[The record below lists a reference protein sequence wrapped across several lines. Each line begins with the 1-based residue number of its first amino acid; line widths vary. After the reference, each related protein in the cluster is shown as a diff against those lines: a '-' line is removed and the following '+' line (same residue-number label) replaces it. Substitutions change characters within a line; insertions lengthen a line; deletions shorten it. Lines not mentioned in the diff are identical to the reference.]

1 MAKYNTEE
9 IINSSYE
16 NVKALSERLK
26 DLDELHKT
34 LKTVVDENTQ
44 IPIYFKNIVNE
55 INDSTRLYLQGHK
68 EVLSDTIIQFNNEIS
83 ALEKETSNFKN
94 EIERLK
100 SIDLKEHFEK
110 HQGKLSEIFNS
121 INGIQ
126 ANFTSL
132 SQNILNIGQNIS
144 KIEGKIDNHEMKLT
158 KEFEKINDSFSKVDA
173 NFQKGLEFNKKQN
186 LITWILIG
194 VVFFISCIGL
204 LI

>member
-26 DLDELHKT
+26 DLDEMHKT
-34 LKTVVDENTQ
+34 LKTVVDDNTQ

-55 INDSTRLYLQGHK
+55 INHSTKVYLQGHK

-83 ALEKETSNFKN
+83 SLEKEISFFKK

-100 SIDLKEHFEK
+100 SIDLKEHFDK

-126 ANFTSL
+126 ANFSSL
-132 SQNILNIGQNIS
+132 SQNIINLDQNIS
-144 KIEGKIDNHEMKLT
+144 KIISKVENNELKINR
-158 KEFEKINDSFSKVDA
+158 EFEKIENSFVSIDA
-173 NFQKGLEFNKKQN
+173 YFQKLIDLNKKQN
-186 LITWILIG
+186 VITWILIV
-194 VVFFISCIGL
+194 VVFFLSLVI
-204 LI
+204 

>member
-26 DLDELHKT
+26 DLDEMHKT
-34 LKTVVDENTQ
+34 LKTVVNDNTQ

-55 INDSTRLYLQGHK
+55 INHSTKVYLQGHK

-83 ALEKETSNFKN
+83 SLEK

-100 SIDLKEHFEK
+100 SIDLKEHFDK

-126 ANFTSL
+126 ANFSSL
-132 SQNILNIGQNIS
+132 SQNIINLDQNIS
-144 KIEGKIDNHEMKLT
+144 KIISKVENNELKINR
-158 KEFEKINDSFSKVDA
+158 EFEKIENSFVSIDA
-173 NFQKGLEFNKKQN
+173 YFQKLIDLNKKQN
-186 LITWILIG
+186 VITWILIV
-194 VVFFISCIGL
+194 VVFFLSLVI
-204 LI
+204 

>member
-26 DLDELHKT
+26 DLDEMHKT

-44 IPIYFKNIVNE
+44 IPVYFKNIVNE
-55 INDSTRLYLQGHK
+55 INDSTKVYLEGHK
-68 EVLSDTIIQFNNEIS
+68 EVLSETIVKFNNELTV
-83 ALEKETSNFKN
+83 LEKESANLKT

-126 ANFTSL
+126 SNFTSL
-132 SQNILNIGQNIS
+132 SQNILNIGQSIS
-144 KIEGKIDNHEMKLT
+144 KIETKIENHEMKMVR
-158 KEFEKINDSFSKVDA
+158 EFEKINDSFVKVDA
-173 NFQKGLEFNKKQN
+173 KIDKEVENNKKQN
-186 LITWILIG
+186 TITWILIG
-194 VVFFISCIGL
+194 LVLIASIIGL
-204 LI
+204 VK